1 MLEKPGVKVCEKCG
15 YQMKDSDLVCP
26 NCGEIFNKNNVNAP
40 ILKQALFK
48 KAQLKKCAWFAPAS
62 VVLSMIIYVVAH
74 TFTNN
79 LISEKFYN
87 SEYHQYSSPEYE
99 IITALLY
106 ILKVLI
112 PIIITVVFFLIAVSG
127 VEQKTKKKAYAT
139 VLSPLFFALLP
150 SEISSA
156 INIGFSYCVD
166 LAVLVTISNISMA
179 VLTILGAVASYFLVA
194 ISFKAIDLD

>member
-1 MLEKPGVKVCEKCG
+1 MLEKQGVKVCEKCG

-26 NCGEIFNKNNVNAP
+26 NCGEIVNKNDVNAP
-40 ILKQALFK
+40 ILKQVPLK

-74 TFTNN
+74 TFANN

-87 SEYHQYSSPEYE
+87 SEQHYYSSPEYE

-106 ILKVLI
+106 VLKAFVPLI
-112 PIIITVVFFLIAVSG
+112 VAVVFFSIAVSG
-127 VEQKTKKKAYAT
+127 VEQKSKKKAFAT
-139 VLSPLFFALLP
+139 LLSPLFFALLP
-150 SEISSA
+150 IEISSA
-156 INIGFSYCVD
+156 INIGFSYCIG
-166 LAVLVTISNISMA
+166 LAERATISGISTA

-194 ISFKAIDLD
+194 ISFKEIDLD